1 MKKWLTSLLA
11 VAAMQSIQAAD
22 YDYLTI
28 VETDGTRTSLTA
40 VGLTITFSDGS
51 LVATNAN
58 TSETKTVS
66 LTNLASLNFSTTN
79 ETTTG
84 ISSIEAEGFNL
95 GEAEAIYDLSGRQI
109 PEGTSLTRG
118 IYIIKKGGITRKI
131 QIK

>member
-51 LVATNAN
+51 LVATNVN

-95 GEAEAIYDLSGRQI
+95 GEAEAVYDLSGRQI

>member
-95 GEAEAIYDLSGRQI
+95 GEAEAVYDLSGRQI

>member
-84 ISSIEAEGFNL
+84 ISSIEADGFNL
-95 GEAEAIYDLSGRQI
+95 GEAEAVYDLSGRQI